1 MSRAP
6 SKLSSL
12 AHQKPIEATAPA
24 PASVDEVRGQTLRL
38 NLPAWTQLKLISFNE
53 GKSAHALLIEAVND
67 LFEKRGK
74 PPIA

>member
-12 AHQKPIEATAPA
+12 AHQKPIEAPA
-24 PASVDEVRGQTLRL
+24 PASADGEVRGQTLRL
-38 NLPAWTQLKLISFNE
+38 NRPAWTQLKLISFSE